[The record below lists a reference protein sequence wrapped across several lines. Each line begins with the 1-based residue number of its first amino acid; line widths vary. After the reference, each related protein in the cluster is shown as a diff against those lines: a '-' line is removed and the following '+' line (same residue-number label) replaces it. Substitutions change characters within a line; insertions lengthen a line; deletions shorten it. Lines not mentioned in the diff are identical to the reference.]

1 MTSSV
6 VEPSVLVLAEKRC
19 PYAGQGVRLEE
30 FEAFFERVVD
40 VDLTICVENGDTA
53 SAA

>member
-1 MTSSV
+1 MESSV
-6 VEPSVLVLAEKRC
+6 VESPVLVLAEERC
-19 PYAGQGVRLEE
+19 PYAGQGISFEE

-40 VDLTICVENGDTA
+40 VDLASCIENGDTT